1 MQDNKYNTL
10 LSIFEV
16 EDIPLKLE
24 NKYSYLQILS
34 FMSKE
39 KYSIGEELGISDFK
53 ARELVKLLW
62 PDKPSTNMKV
72 CTWLLHKYGMKYC
85 ASCKLVKEVELFSS
99 NKAKATGLN
108 THCKSCYTENT
119 REYQRE
125 YQKTR
130 KAMKLS
136 RVPSWAN
143 IEKIREIYSACPSGH
158 HVDHIVPLQGKF
170 VSGLHVETNLQ
181 YLPALENLRK
191 HNKF

>member
-1 MQDNKYNTL
+1 
-10 LSIFEV
+10 
-16 EDIPLKLE
+16 
-24 NKYSYLQILS
+24 
-34 FMSKE
+34 
-39 KYSIGEELGISDFK
+39 
-53 ARELVKLLW
+53 
-62 PDKPSTNMKV
+62 
-72 CTWLLHKYGMKYC
+72 MKYC